1 LPPVKNLGTNLSK
14 GFSQRFPNDMKPQAK
29 RQHRLSRHKRVR
41 AKIEGSA
48 KRPRVA
54 VFKSNQYIYAQVI
67 DDKAH
72 KTLVSASNYDG
83 KKTKTKTKDKKSDG
97 ASKVGEALAEKMK
110 KAGIVEAV
118 FDRGGFKF
126 HGRVKAVAE
135 GLKKGGIKI

>member
-1 LPPVKNLGTNLSK
+1 
-14 GFSQRFPNDMKPQAK
+14 MKPQAK

-41 AKIEGSA
+41 AKIQGSS

-67 DDKAH
+67 DDKTS
-72 KTLVSASNYDG
+72 KTLVSVSNYSG
-83 KKTKTKTKDKKSDG
+83 KKSKVKAKNKKSVG
-97 ASKVGEALAEKMK
+97 ALMVGEALAEKMK
-110 KAGIVEAV
+110 KVGITEAV